1 MGFSILWDQ
10 RGFGFPVVVGKVVLM
25 LRWPGKGGGSQG
37 INVNRQA
44 FINFLHVGQRVG
56 SSRRKLMRSAVRV

>member
-1 MGFSILWDQ
+1 
-10 RGFGFPVVVGKVVLM
+10 VVVGKVVLM